1 MQLDGLCAKTFD
13 NVLWIKVMQVT
24 STSISFLLPP
34 KKLPQTYVPSSI
46 SEAQYGKVVRQ
57 IPLILSL

>member
-1 MQLDGLCAKTFD
+1 MGSVLELLD

>member
-1 MQLDGLCAKTFD
+1 MGSVLELLD

-24 STSISFLLPP
+24 STSINFLLPP